1 MLEGK
6 ADLPSLQVFQAV
18 VDVHVAEDVED
29 LANLR
34 ASLAD
39 AAIIAFGKHI
49 NIPPSTVSAVD
60 TSFSNYATGAAYL
73 ADIFRRHAH
82 KRHNLQP
89 RIVQLM
95 NDKSL
100 FVVSRAY
107 YSCYTTES
115 YDEFLCS
122 TGYDWQRTC

>member
-39 AAIIAFGKHI
+39 AAIIAFGKHTEI
-49 NIPPSTVSAVD
+49 LGLLPQP
-60 TSFSNYATGAAYL
+60 L
-73 ADIFRRHAH
+73 A
-82 KRHNLQP
+82 L
-89 RIVQLM
+89 V
-95 NDKSL
+95 
-100 FVVSRAY
+100 
-107 YSCYTTES
+107 CYV
-115 YDEFLCS
+115 YFAN
-122 TGYDWQRTC
+122 